1 MLSFVIGPVVI
12 ASYLGFLLH
21 PHTPWL
27 IFIFY
32 FGRCWKHYY
41 GSKSQSYTKVILR
54 SIPPSS
60 PPWTCFTC
68 PLKISFLVYSSYVL
82 YKWADTCVFSYLFFL
97 AWRVSYSRYSFALCF
112 FTLQSLRNHSKSV
125 HRSCSFFFF
134 LLMCI
139 DLHCAMNHS
148 IFNYSPVCKH
158 LVVPNILHCTD
169 SEYSSGQ
176 YRFKQ
181 RSR

>member
-12 ASYLGFLLH
+12 GSYLGFLLH

-41 GSKSQSYTKVILR
+41 GSKSQSYTKVILV

-82 YKWADTCVFSYLFFL
+82 YKWADTCVFSYIFFL
-97 AWRVSYSRYSFALCF
+97 AWRVSYSRYSFALLHF
-112 FTLQSLRNHSKSV
+112 RASEITPNQFTDLVL
-125 HRSCSFFFF
+125 FFFF
-134 LLMCI
+134 FNWYALT
-139 DLHCAMNHS
+139 S
-148 IFNYSPVCKH
+148 IVQW
-158 LVVPNILHCTD
+158 TT
-169 SEYSSGQ
+169 Q
-176 YRFKQ
+176 YFQ
-181 RSR
+181 LFSCV